1 MLASA
6 EVDSSEVV
14 ASADVVVDVAEVD
27 DSDAESSDLLQPA
40 ATPIISAATA
50 KLVADE
56 RAISMEFL
64 SEAET
69 AKTDRRI

>member
-1 MLASA
+1 VLASA

-40 ATPIISAATA
+40 ATPMTSAATA

-56 RAISMEFL
+56 RAISIEFL